1 METQEQNIIIPEQ
14 KESLKLFKLTKGFN
28 WEIKLVG
35 NIDDAQIERLKNLNQ
50 KMQEEY
56 GGSSI

>member
-1 METQEQNIIIPEQ
+1 METEHPNIIIPEQ

-35 NIDDAQIERLKNLNQ
+35 NVDDIQIERLKKLNQ
-50 KMQEEY
+50 KMEEEY
-56 GGSSI
+56 GNKI